1 MSWGNKLA
9 RTHVSSRYDIKIITL
24 GLYTHTLHTHT
35 HYTNTLYT
43 YTHTH
48 IHYTHTHYAHT
59 HTYTGTLH
67 TYTHTLHK
75 HTVMPKVGG
84 WVAFHYS
91 TTSMCLHDSLPVL
104 IMLYLLTS
112 IHI

>member
-1 MSWGNKLA
+1 MPTFTLPINVYLHKMIWKVLF
-9 RTHVSSRYDIKIITL
+9 RYVHEISL
-24 GLYTHTLHTHT
+24 GSVMIGQYN
-35 HYTNTLYT
+35 YVYV
-43 YTHTH
+43 
-48 IHYTHTHYAHT
+48 I
-59 HTYTGTLH
+59 LH
-67 TYTHTLHK
+67 TYTHTLYK